1 MMFETLR
8 LERSMSNVSISEEN
22 SVSSGRLGD
31 GITAKEQK
39 AAKTIAFDLQMTASS
54 SGLLLRN
61 SDPSPPPHT
70 LLVDPL
76 RDLAM

>member
-1 MMFETLR
+1 
-8 LERSMSNVSISEEN
+8 MSNVSISEEN

-61 SDPSPPPHT
+61 SDPSPPPQSPSGKFGFLISGWGET
-70 LLVDPL
+70 
-76 RDLAM
+76 A